1 MLSDKRS
8 IKEFNKKN
16 NTKEE
21 IAEIKY
27 ILTQMAELL
36 IDEYLRTKNH

>member
-1 MLSDKRS
+1 MLSDEHS

-16 NTKEE
+16 STKEE
-21 IAEIKY
+21 IKEIKY

-36 IDEYLRTKNH
+36 IDEYLKTKKH

>member
-1 MLSDKRS
+1 MLSDEHL

-21 IAEIKY
+21 FEEIKY
-27 ILTQMAELL
+27 ILTQMAELF
-36 IDEYLRTKNH
+36 IDEYLKTKKH

>member
-1 MLSDKRS
+1 MLSDEHL

-16 NTKEE
+16 NTKVE
-21 IAEIKY
+21 IEEIKY

-36 IDEYLRTKNH
+36 IDQYLKTKKH

>member
-1 MLSDKRS
+1 MLSDEHL

-21 IAEIKY
+21 IEEIKY

-36 IDEYLRTKNH
+36 IDEYLKTKKH

>member
-1 MLSDKRS
+1 MLSDERS
-8 IKEFNKKN
+8 IKELSKKN

-21 IAEIKY
+21 IEEIKY

-36 IDEYLRTKNH
+36 IDEYLKTKKH

>member
-1 MLSDKRS
+1 MLSDEHS
-8 IKEFNKKN
+8 IKELNKK

-21 IAEIKY
+21 IEEIKY

-36 IDEYLRTKNH
+36 IDEYLKRKKH

>member
-1 MLSDKRS
+1 MLSDEHS
-8 IKEFNKKN
+8 IKELNKKN

-21 IAEIKY
+21 IEEIKY

-36 IDEYLRTKNH
+36 IDEYLKTKKH

>member
-1 MLSDKRS
+1 MLSDEHL

-21 IAEIKY
+21 IEEIKY
-27 ILTQMAELL
+27 ILTQMAGLL
-36 IDEYLRTKNH
+36 IEQYLKTKKH